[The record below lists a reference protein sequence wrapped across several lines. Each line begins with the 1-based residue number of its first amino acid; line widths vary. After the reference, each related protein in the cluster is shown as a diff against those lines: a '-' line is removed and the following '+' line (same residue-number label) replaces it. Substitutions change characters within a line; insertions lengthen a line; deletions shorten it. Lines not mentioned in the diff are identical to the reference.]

1 MSDISKECTNIK
13 IIHSDL
19 FFDWDSL
26 DKSSIN
32 TKQMVIKDEEL
43 EKICHPERTND
54 VLIGLQL
61 R

>member
-1 MSDISKECTNIK
+1 MSDHSKEFTNT
-13 IIHSDL
+13 DL
-19 FFDWDSL
+19 FFDWETI